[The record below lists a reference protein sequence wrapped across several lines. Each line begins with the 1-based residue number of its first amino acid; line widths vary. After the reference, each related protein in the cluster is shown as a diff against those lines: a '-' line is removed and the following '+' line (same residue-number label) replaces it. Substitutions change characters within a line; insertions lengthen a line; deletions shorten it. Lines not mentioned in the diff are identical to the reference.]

1 MEPCSTSARVRGV
14 QKESRKNPN
23 FLKSQ
28 FPVLAEVGGSSPHLL
43 EGEQMDFCRVTWMKS
58 FESLPALWLGD
69 GLLEVTPMVN

>member
-28 FPVLAEVGGSSPHLL
+28 FPVLAEVGGSSPTLAGRRADGFL
-43 EGEQMDFCRVTWMKS
+43 Q
-58 FESLPALWLGD
+58 GD
-69 GLLEVTPMVN
+69 LNEKL